1 MSALRR
7 DWDASS
13 YHRVSAV
20 MDGMADQVLDR
31 LPLAGD
37 ETVLDAGCG
46 TGRVTARLLDRLPRG
61 RVVAVDADPAM
72 VTLARA
78 TLPAGT
84 TVIESDLLDLTL
96 PAPVDAVFSTATFH
110 WVLDH
115 DRLFARLA
123 AALRPGGRLVAQ
135 CGGHGNVT
143 ALTDTAMAL
152 TTAPEWAPYF
162 DGFTRNWT
170 FETPEATSSRLRAA
184 GFVDVECWLQP
195 FSLEPPEPLE
205 YLVTVPL
212 GSWVQK
218 LPEERRHE
226 FASQVWD
233 AVGRSTVDYVRL
245 NMSAR
250 RGNG

>member
-1 MSALRR
+1 MSAVRR

-46 TGRVTARLLDRLPRG
+46 TGRVTARLLDRLPDG

-72 VTLARA
+72 VELARA
-78 TLPAGT
+78 TLPPGT

-96 PAPVDAVFSTATFH
+96 PSPVDAVFSTATFH

-115 DRLFARLA
+115 DRLFARLG
-123 AALRPGGRLVAQ
+123 AALRPGGILVAQ
-135 CGGHGNVT
+135 CGGHGNVA
-143 ALTDTAMAL
+143 ALTDTAMTL

-162 DGFTRNWT
+162 AGFTRNWT
-170 FETPEATSSRLRAA
+170 FETPEATSARLRAA

-218 LPEERRHE
+218 LPEERRHA
-226 FASQVWD
+226 FAAQVWD
-233 AVGRSTVDYVRL
+233 AVGRPTVDYVRL
-245 NMSAR
+245 NISAR
-250 RGNG
+250 RC